1 MGPMLRREA
10 RMARSGAACCVGSG
24 NLERDAA
31 EPAPAPLAEW
41 TARHGWPRASAQ
53 SRLPVHRRRS
63 ERDGTLKGNKAHGWI
78 GCAASET
85 ADVHYG
91 LVSGVKP

>member
-1 MGPMLRREA
+1 MRRGRLGQVRLA
-10 RMARSGAACCVGSG
+10 VLVPG

-31 EPAPAPLAEW
+31 EPEIGPPAKW
-41 TARHGWPRASAQ
+41 RFRHGRWRASVRH
-53 SRLPVHRRRS
+53 RLPVHRRRS
-63 ERDGTLKGNKAHGWI
+63 ERIGTLKGNKAHGWI

-85 ADVHYG
+85 AAVHYG